1 MAEIA
6 ERHEVRVRGRDRTIV
21 FLADSDDGRLV
32 IRQESG
38 GKNPDEICAITLS
51 DPDEL
56 RAFFTGLRKI
66 LAELGHAVESPARDA
81 EPVREHPRRVGGR
94 RDEQREA
101 VVAQARE
108 RNAQAFAPWTED
120 EEQQVSRRY
129 EAGETIQAIA
139 RDHKRSPRAIELRLQ
154 RMGILPVE

>member
-38 GKNPDEICAITLS
+38 GKNPHEICGITLS

-66 LAELGHAVESPARDA
+66 LTALGHAVESAEREIETAR
-81 EPVREHPRRVGGR
+81 EQPRKVGGR

-108 RNAQAFAPWTED
+108 RNAHAFAPWTTD
-120 EEQQVSRRY
+120 EEQKVSRRY
-129 EAGETIQAIA
+129 RAGETIQAIA
-139 RDHKRSPRAIELRLQ
+139 RDHRRSPRAIELRLQ
-154 RMGILPVE
+154 RMGVLPVE